1 MSAIKEKY
9 KSDYEK
15 ELEDDL
21 RGDTSGDFSDLLLQL
36 ARGRRSQATGVDQT
50 LAEEDA
56 AKLHKV
62 KYFILSCLNF
72 LLKNAIRI
80 YETV

>member
-9 KSDYEK
+9 KSDYGK
-15 ELEDDL
+15 DLEDDL

-62 KYFILSCLNF
+62 LYFYCLFIVFN
-72 LLKNAIRI
+72 LRKKHGLRI
-80 YETV
+80 M